1 MVRVAPVVLR
11 TKQTTFVVEA
21 ATDTLRSRVVPTEV
35 IATDPSVDVTDSILS
50 VLRLLKL
57 VSTSVLVNGDPL
69 TERRTIVDIYYPN
82 QETVIVQVMLI
93 ASSAPLLTTENTV
106 RQSIVPAEAALKM
119 PASVTAP
126 VPVPAG
132 NDAT

>member
-1 MVRVAPVVLR
+1 M
-11 TKQTTFVVEA
+11 
-21 ATDTLRSRVVPTEV
+21 TLKSLVVPDEV
-35 IATDPSVDVTDSILS
+35 TATDPSVDVMVSILS

-82 QETVIVQVMLI
+82 QDTVIVQVMLI

-106 RQSIVPAEAALKM
+106 RQSIVPADDALKM